1 MGKSRKRRSKD
12 PLAPKGPL
20 SSFMEFCKEERS
32 KIAQE
37 RGKISLVS
45 LGQELGKRWKE
56 VSAEVR
62 TSYEEKARENRV
74 RYEVEMNTYK
84 LSKDS
89 SDTSGVD
96 DTAVVEVESIVA
108 EDGEEISI
116 SPSTSKDY
124 PPNQAGSSS
133 GSSIESGNIGFAK
146 QKGYSWH
153 PALKTGQNK
162 TGTRIKVTYFGS
174 GETGTVDKDKWAKY
188 SEQLE
193 KRITT
198 GKLKKSAS
206 FTTGLNQLKL
216 LLLKVQSSAEVNNS
230 GIIFTSEGGDR
241 HLGRLSKDGLQKEEE
256 ENSRLMKEKI
266 MRREG
271 SPNKWGCRDCPWK
284 GKFDHKAKAHAKI
297 CGQRRRENAKKPKDN
312 AHECSKE
319 GCNLSFPLLSQLQDH
334 YR

>member
-12 PLAPKGPL
+12 PLAPKAPL

-32 KIAQE
+32 KISRE
-37 RGKISLVS
+37 RGKMPLVA
-45 LGQELGKRWKE
+45 LGQELGKRWRE
-56 VSAEVR
+56 VSVEAKA
-62 TSYEEKARENRV
+62 TFEEKARENRI
-74 RYEVEMNTYK
+74 RYEEEMNDYK
-84 LSKDS
+84 LKKQS
-89 SDTSGVD
+89 SAASCLDV
-96 DTAVVEVESIVA
+96 AEVTEEESIA
-108 EDGEEISI
+108 AKDDEEIPVT
-116 SPSTSKDY
+116 PSTSTDS
-124 PPNQAGSSS
+124 PPNLPGFPS
-133 GSSIESGNIGFAK
+133 GIESGDIGFAK

-162 TGTRIKVTYFGS
+162 TGSRIRVTYFGS

-188 SEQLE
+188 SVQLE
-193 KRITT
+193 ERITT
-198 GKLKKSAS
+198 GKLKKTAS

-216 LLLKVQSSAEVNNS
+216 LLLKVQSSAEVNSS
-230 GIIFTSEGGDR
+230 GITFASQGGDR

-266 MRREG
+266 VRREG
-271 SPNKWGCRDCPWK
+271 SPNKWGCRDCSWK

-297 CGQRRRENAKKPKDN
+297 CGLRRRENAKKPKDN